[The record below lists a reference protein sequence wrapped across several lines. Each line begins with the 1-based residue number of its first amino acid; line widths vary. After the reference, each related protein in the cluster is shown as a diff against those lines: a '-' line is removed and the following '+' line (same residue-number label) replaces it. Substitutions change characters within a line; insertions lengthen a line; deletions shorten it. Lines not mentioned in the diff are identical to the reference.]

1 MKKIRI
7 LMKKQHISSRICGSK
22 DVLVCGLQVMLGV
35 SMPGEEDEGDDA
47 LLVEQA
53 AVQGVIRVSES
64 VQAPQ
69 PTSTFWHH

>member
-1 MKKIRI
+1 M
-7 LMKKQHISSRICGSK
+7 
-22 DVLVCGLQVMLGV
+22 LVCGLQVMLGV